1 MNHIYRLVWS
11 QAVQRFVTAPETAR
25 SKGKGA
31 SGKRSAVVLA
41 LCAALGAG
49 AWATP
54 SGFSVTA
61 GSGSVTQNGSTTN
74 VYQTS
79 TNLSANWTSLNT
91 NKNETLNFFQPS
103 ASSVA
108 VNRILGNSGTEFFG
122 RLNANGVVYLIN
134 PNGVMFGAGSQVN
147 VGGLV
152 ASTLD
157 VSDAALGTNSQI
169 FSGNSVAGVSNAGS
183 INTAN
188 GGGVALLGASVSN
201 TGSIVAQGGTV
212 ALGAGNNVTLSMNGS
227 RLMGLQVNANQLQA
241 LASNGGLIQA
251 DGGQVLMSAGAKDSL
266 IASVVNNKGVVQ
278 AQTLNNVGGVIEL
291 MAGMKAGTV
300 NVGGKLDAS
309 APKSGNGGRI
319 ETSAAKVKVGDDAQ
333 ITTQAVAGK
342 TGTWLI
348 DPSDFTIAT
357 LGGDMTGTKLS
368 DLLRVTTSTGTTEVQ
383 IQSSSGNI
391 YINDAVSW
399 NSGNK
404 LTLTAQNNIYL
415 NAPIDASQGK
425 GGSLAL
431 EYGQGAVNAGNTS
444 NYFVNAPVSL
454 YKGQNFTTKLGSDGK
469 PTQYTVVTDAAGLQS
484 IANGDLASNYA
495 LGSDIDNKGALFAP
509 ISSGSTSFNG
519 TLAGLGHTVK
529 NLKISQNSTSNVG
542 LIGHLGQGGVVRDL
556 GVSGGANSTINGG
569 DTVGA
574 LVGLNEGT
582 VSNTY
587 ANLNV
592 TSNSGNNVGGLV
604 GTNASTGKITNS
616 YATGTVTGVDAVGGL
631 VGTNAGVIN
640 NTYATGT
647 IKATGVSGHAGALV
661 GQVNT
666 GSSLSSTWSQV
677 GSNTSWDMTY
687 TWTAGNN
694 GPVLQGLMNHAVV
707 SANASNLTYGQYN
720 FSDVTKA
727 NASSTTNAS
736 ILTSSDLSKLIYVV
750 QDATGSAQTGQVS
763 QGVYTLTVGGLKNDT
778 TQSGYIFHYQ
788 AANLTVNAATVV
800 VGNPGGNTSNAN
812 SNTAITVSDKVY
824 DKGTGASVSNPGTAT
839 VIYGNANGT
848 TNNSTN
854 YSATVPATATTAQ
867 SSPNFDGSSYSVS
880 AAFASPNVA
889 VDAAGKPTTQTVN
902 LTTTLSNTNNYK
914 LDTTNSQSTALATI
928 NPASVTLSG
937 VSAANKVY
945 DTTTNA
951 KITNNGTATVA
962 FGDSSYAG
970 GVVTPTPKDPNFTAY
985 SLSDAQFASASNL
998 VNTVNF
1004 KTILNLT
1011 GADVN
1016 NYVLSASSQTSASA
1030 NISKAM
1036 VTVSGVSAADKMY
1049 DKTTNAS
1056 VTSGSATVQLGDS
1069 GKADGSLAPAQSF
1082 TGTGMGYSVRGA
1094 FATPE
1099 VGTNKTVGLS
1109 VALDNPSVFGIS
1121 SKSQSQTLASITPV
1135 PQRSDSSQALQSVGV
1150 ALAPTPVVTVAA
1162 PKANSSAN
1170 NFVLASAE
1178 NAEAEQAKPVM
1189 LQEVSFDPKLNLKS
1203 NRFGT
1208 KLPKM
1213 MSYE

>member
-103 ASSVA
+103 ANSVA
-108 VNRILGNSGTEFFG
+108 VNRVLGNSGTEFFG

-291 MAGMKAGTV
+291 MAGMKAGAV

-357 LGGDMTGTKLS
+357 LGGDMTGTQLS
-368 DLLRVTTSTGTTEVQ
+368 TSLANSNVQ
-383 IQSSSGNI
+383 IQSSNGTVNTNGSGNI
-391 YINDAVSW
+391 YVNDAVSW
-399 NSGNK
+399 SSVNK

-431 EYGQGAVNAGNTS
+431 EYGQGAVNAGNAS

-484 IANGDLASNYA
+484 IANGDLTQSYA
-495 LGSDIDNKGALFAP
+495 LGSNISNINNQGGLFTP
-509 ISSGSTSFNG
+509 ISSGATAFTG
-519 TLAGLGHTVK
+519 TLAGLGHTVI
-529 NLKISQNSTSNVG
+529 NFKIYQASTTNVG
-542 LIGHLGQGGVVRDL
+542 LIGHLGQGGVVRDI
-556 GVSGGANSTINGG
+556 GVSQGSNSSNIVSGG

-574 LVGLNEGT
+574 LVGLNDGT
-582 VSNTY
+582 ISN
-587 ANLNV
+587 AFSDMAV
-592 TSNSGNNVGGLV
+592 KAGSGSNVGGLV
-604 GTNASTGKITNS
+604 GTNSTTGTITNS
-616 YATGTVTGVDAVGGL
+616 YATGAVTGVDVVGGL
-631 VGTNAGVIN
+631 VGSNAGSIN
-640 NTYATGT
+640 TTYASGAVKATGT
-647 IKATGVSGHAGALV
+647 GGRVGSLV
-661 GQVNT
+661 GGTVT
-666 GSSLSSTWSQV
+666 GSSALNTWNTT
-677 GSNTSWDMTY
+677 GSNSAWDMTN
-687 TWTAGNN
+687 TWAAGVN
-694 GPVLQGLMNHAVV
+694 GPILQSLMNHAVV

-736 ILTSSDLSKLIYVV
+736 ILTSSDLSKLIYGV
-750 QDATGSAQTGQVS
+750 QDATGSAQTGQVA
-763 QGVYTLTVGGLKNDT
+763 QGTYTLTVGGLTNGN

-788 AANLTVNAATVV
+788 AAALNVNAATVQ
-800 VGNPGGNTSNAN
+800 VGNTTGATGAVVVAN
-812 SNTAITVSDKVY
+812 KVY
-824 DKGTGASVSNPGTAT
+824 DGTTGAAVSNSGTASVTYGNADGTTYSTSYFASVS
-839 VIYGNANGT
+839 
-848 TNNSTN
+848 ST
-854 YSATVPATATTAQ
+854 STGATA
-867 SSPNFDGSSYSVS
+867 SNFDKSGYSITAKFVQ
-880 AAFASPNVA
+880 PDVA
-889 VDAAGKPTTQTVN
+889 VDGNGKVTTQTAN
-902 LTTTLSNTNNYK
+902 LSTTLSDNTNYK
-914 LDTTNSQSTALATI
+914 LDTVNSQSTANATI
-928 NPASVTLSG
+928 SPAIVTISG
-937 VSAANKVY
+937 VTAANKVY

-951 KITNNGTATVA
+951 IITDNGYKKSTVVM
-962 FGDSSYAG
+962 GDSSYAG
-970 GVVTPTPKDPNFTAY
+970 GFVTKSFTDYTISGAK
-985 SLSDAQFASASNL
+985 FASATDL
-998 VNTVNF
+998 VGSVSFVST
-1004 KTILNLT
+1004 LT
-1011 GADVN
+1011 GTTPT
-1016 NYVLSASSQTSASA
+1016 NYAFSSSSQTNASA
-1030 NISKAM
+1030 TISKALVTVAG
-1036 VTVSGVSAADKMY
+1036 VTVSDKLYDQTTFATVSK
-1049 DKTTNAS
+1049 
-1056 VTSGSATVQLGDS
+1056 GSATVLYGDS
-1069 GKADGSLAPAQSF
+1069 SKADGSLASSAVTF
-1082 TGTGMGYSVRGA
+1082 TDYKVSGS
-1094 FATPE
+1094 FATPD

-1109 VALDNPSVFGIS
+1109 VVFNNPTNFAASPN
-1121 SKSQSQTLASITPV
+1121 SQTTAKGNVQPLPT
-1135 PQRSDSSQALQSVGV
+1135 SSAPAQALQVGLPS
-1150 ALAPTPVVTVAA
+1150 AATPVVSFA
-1162 PKANSSAN
+1162 PPKVNSAAN
-1170 NFVLASAE
+1170 NFALSSADGAE
-1178 NAEAEQAKPVM
+1178 DTQVNAVVM
-1189 LQEVSFDPKLNLKS
+1189 QEVQFDPKLNLTSKK
-1203 NRFGT
+1203 FGT
-1208 KLPKM
+1208 KLPKLIAFD
-1213 MSYE
+1213 

>member
-49 AWATP
+49 AWAMP

-157 VSDAALGTNSQI
+157 VSDAALGTNNQI

-348 DPSDFTIAT
+348 DPSDFTVASV
-357 LGGDMTGTKLS
+357 GGDMTGTKLS
-368 DLLRVTTSTGTTEVQ
+368 ASLANSNVQ
-383 IQSSSGNI
+383 IQSSNGTVNTNGKGDI
-391 YINDAVSW
+391 NINDAVSW

-666 GSSLSSTWSQV
+666 GSSLSNTWSQV

-707 SANASNLTYGQYN
+707 SANPTSLTYGNYT
-720 FSDVTKA
+720 FTDVST
-727 NASSTTNAS
+727 NATESSTMGS
-736 ILTSSDLSKLIYVV
+736 LSYGV
-750 QDATGSAQTGQVS
+750 QDVNGKSLTGQVS

-1178 NAEAEQAKPVM
+1178 NAEAEQAKPVV

>member
-49 AWATP
+49 AWAMP

-157 VSDAALGTNSQI
+157 VSDAALGTNNQI

-266 IASVVNNKGVVQ
+266 IASVVNNKGVAQ

-348 DPSDFTIAT
+348 DPSDFTVASV
-357 LGGDMTGTKLS
+357 GGDMTGTKLS
-368 DLLRVTTSTGTTEVQ
+368 ASLANSNVQ
-383 IQSSSGNI
+383 IQSSNGTVNTNGKGDI
-391 YINDAVSW
+391 NINDAVSW

-519 TLAGLGHTVK
+519 TLAGLGQTVK

-666 GSSLSSTWSQV
+666 GSSLSNTWSQV

-707 SANASNLTYGQYN
+707 SANPTSLTYGNYT
-720 FSDVTKA
+720 FTDVST
-727 NASSTTNAS
+727 NATESSTMGS
-736 ILTSSDLSKLIYVV
+736 LSYGV
-750 QDATGSAQTGQVS
+750 QDVNGKSLTGQVS
-763 QGVYTLTVGGLKNDT
+763 HGVYTLTVGGLKNDT

-800 VGNPGGNTSNAN
+800 VGNPGGE
-812 SNTAITVSDKVY
+812 
-824 DKGTGASVSNPGTAT
+824 
-839 VIYGNANGT
+839 
-848 TNNSTN
+848 
-854 YSATVPATATTAQ
+854 
-867 SSPNFDGSSYSVS
+867 
-880 AAFASPNVA
+880 
-889 VDAAGKPTTQTVN
+889 
-902 LTTTLSNTNNYK
+902 YK
-914 LDTTNSQSTALATI
+914 QR
-928 NPASVTLSG
+928 
-937 VSAANKVY
+937 
-945 DTTTNA
+945 
-951 KITNNGTATVA
+951 
-962 FGDSSYAG
+962 
-970 GVVTPTPKDPNFTAY
+970 
-985 SLSDAQFASASNL
+985 
-998 VNTVNF
+998 
-1004 KTILNLT
+1004 
-1011 GADVN
+1011 
-1016 NYVLSASSQTSASA
+1016 
-1030 NISKAM
+1030 
-1036 VTVSGVSAADKMY
+1036 
-1049 DKTTNAS
+1049 
-1056 VTSGSATVQLGDS
+1056 QLQHS
-1069 GKADGSLAPAQSF
+1069 HH
-1082 TGTGMGYSVRGA
+1082 
-1094 FATPE
+1094 
-1099 VGTNKTVGLS
+1099 
-1109 VALDNPSVFGIS
+1109 
-1121 SKSQSQTLASITPV
+1121 
-1135 PQRSDSSQALQSVGV
+1135 
-1150 ALAPTPVVTVAA
+1150 
-1162 PKANSSAN
+1162 
-1170 NFVLASAE
+1170 
-1178 NAEAEQAKPVM
+1178 
-1189 LQEVSFDPKLNLKS
+1189 
-1203 NRFGT
+1203 RF
-1208 KLPKM
+1208 
-1213 MSYE
+1213 

>member
-103 ASSVA
+103 ANSVA
-108 VNRILGNSGTEFFG
+108 VNRVLGNSGTEFFG

-357 LGGDMTGTKLS
+357 LGGDMTGTQLS
-368 DLLRVTTSTGTTEVQ
+368 TSLANSNVQ
-383 IQSSSGNI
+383 IQSSNGTVNTNGSGNI
-391 YINDAVSW
+391 YVNDAVSW
-399 NSGNK
+399 SSGKK

-454 YKGQNFTTKLGSDGK
+454 QAGQNFSTKLGSDGNSI
-469 PTQYTVVTDAAGLQS
+469 QYTVVTDATGLQN
-484 IANGDLASNYA
+484 IANGDLTQSYA
-495 LGSDIDNKGALFAP
+495 LGSNINNQGGLFAP
-509 ISSGSTSFNG
+509 IGSGSTSFNG
-519 TLAGLGHTVK
+519 TLEGLGHTVQ
-529 NLKISQNSTSNVG
+529 NLKISEYSATYVG
-542 LIGHLGQGGVVRDL
+542 LIGHLGQAGVVRDL
-556 GVSGGANSTINGG
+556 GVSGSANNSITGK

-574 LVGLNEGT
+574 LVGWNEGT
-582 VSNTY
+582 ISNTY

-592 TSNSGNNVGGLV
+592 TANSNNVGGLV
-604 GTNASTGKITNS
+604 GTNGSTGKITNS
-616 YATGTVTGVDAVGGL
+616 YATGPVTGLDAVGGL

-647 IKATGVSGHAGALV
+647 INATGGSGHAGALV

-666 GSSLSSTWSQV
+666 GSSVSNTWSQV
-677 GSNTSWDMTY
+677 GPNTSWDMTY

-694 GPVLQGLMNHAVV
+694 GPILQGLMNHAVV
-707 SANASNLTYGQYN
+707 SANPNSLTYGNYTFN
-720 FSDVTKA
+720 DVTA
-727 NASSTTNAS
+727 NATQSSTLGS
-736 ILTSSDLSKLIYVV
+736 LSYGV
-750 QDATGSAQTGQVS
+750 QDVNGKSLTGQVA

-788 AANLTVNAATVV
+788 AASLTVNAATVV
-800 VGNPGGNTSNAN
+800 VGNPGGNPTNT
-812 SNTAITVSDKVY
+812 NTAISVSDKVY

-848 TNNSTN
+848 TTSTS
-854 YSATVPATATTAQ
+854 YYSGASATTGTTA
-867 SSPNFDGSSYSVS
+867 SSSTNFDGTSYSVS

-889 VDAAGKPTTQTVN
+889 VAAGKPTTQTVN
-902 LTTTLSNTNNYK
+902 LTTTLSDTNNYK
-914 LDTTNSQSTALATI
+914 LDATNSQSTALATI
-928 NPASVTLSG
+928 TPASVTISG
-937 VSAANKVY
+937 VAAANKVY

-951 KITNNGTATVA
+951 KITNSGTATVA

-970 GVVTPTPKDPNFTAY
+970 GVVTPTNKDSSFTAY
-985 SLSDAQFASASNL
+985 SLSDAQFAGASNL

-1004 KTILNLT
+1004 KTNLNLT

-1016 NYVLSASSQTSASA
+1016 NYVLSASSQTSVSA
-1030 NISKAM
+1030 NISKAL
-1036 VTVSGVSAADKMY
+1036 VTVSGVSAADKVY
-1049 DKTTNAS
+1049 DKTTSAS
-1056 VTSGSATVQLGDS
+1056 VTNGGATVQLGDS

-1082 TGTGMGYSVRGA
+1082 TGAGMGYSVSGA

-1099 VGTNKTVGLS
+1099 VGTNKTVYLS
-1109 VALDNPSVFGIS
+1109 VVLDNPSVFGVS
-1121 SKSQSQTLASITPV
+1121 SRSQTQTVASIQPV
-1135 PQRSDSSQALQSVGV
+1135 PQRNDSAQAIQSVGV
-1150 ALAPTPVVTVAA
+1150 ALAPTAVLSVAA
-1162 PKANSSAN
+1162 PKTNNSAN
-1170 NFVLASAE
+1170 NFVLSSADSAE
-1178 NAEAEQAKPVM
+1178 EEQGKPAV

-1213 MSYE
+1213 MTYE